1 MLWVYIDFFLDIL
14 HSLPD
19 ISKWNTSKLNNICN
33 LFFGCSANM
42 GLIFHN
48 YIPYI
53 SKWNTINV
61 FTMSNMFNS
70 LKVLPNIGKWN
81 TAKVQGMNYMFKNY
95 LSLLYLPDIS
105 KWDISCVSKMNFIFI
120 IVPLYQLYL
129 IFQKRISQKM

>member
-1 MLWVYIDFFLDIL
+1 
-14 HSLPD
+14 
-19 ISKWNTSKLNNICN
+19 
-33 LFFGCSANM
+33 M